1 MSELDGIN
9 QHEVDN
15 LVDLK
20 KITQSGTKEKKMGI
34 RFDQENPSQEG

>member
-1 MSELDGIN
+1 MSELDGNN

-20 KITQSGTKEKKMGI
+20 KITQSGNEEKMGI
-34 RFDQENPSQEG
+34 RD

>member
-9 QHEVDN
+9 QREVDN

-20 KITQSGTKEKKMGI
+20 KITQSGTEKKMGI
-34 RFDQENPSQEG
+34 RD